1 MIPEKPQTTTFTDA
15 QWEAI
20 WHTGSD
26 VLVAAAAGSGKTRV
40 LITRLIEKV
49 IAKKNPIDVDELL
62 VVTFTNAAAAEMR
75 QRMASALEEELQR
88 QPNNERLRKQLTLL
102 NKAHISTMHSFCLH
116 VVKQYAYM
124 LDIDP
129 AFRIADTMEAAL
141 LREDVLSEVLEQLYS
156 EEETVQL
163 TYALV
168 DSFSS
173 DRSDI
178 DIETLIEQLYN
189 YAAVD
194 PDPVGWLRTLPI
206 LYAIGEEVTI
216 EQLPITSIVFDSL
229 DATLQ
234 EVNMQYEAIRNLAEQ
249 PDGPNAFLKT
259 VEADEKIVGAFAE
272 ALKRRDWQAM
282 YESVTSVQFPRAT
295 SIKKDSC
302 DPHLAEMVKQL
313 RKEAKETIEALRNRY
328 FVRPPARLVEE
339 MRQMHPLIE
348 HLAAVTERFYEAY
361 QEAKRERAIVD
372 FADLEHYAY
381 AILTTEENGMCKPS
395 EIAELYQ
402 EKFEE
407 VLVDEYQDTN
417 LLQEAIIQ
425 LVKRNSEGHGNLFMV
440 GDVKQSI
447 YRFRLAEPQLF
458 LQKYAR
464 FTKESKDG
472 HGTKIDLNA
481 NFRSRPEILQ
491 ATNFIFS
498 QLMGAD
504 VGEIVYDD
512 DASLKYG
519 ARYEALHAPVNLH
532 LITDSEEEQMIDILK
547 EEMKPE
553 HLEARAIIQQ
563 IEKLMRE
570 GAEVTDAFTDEK
582 RPMEYRDIVIL
593 FRSMTWANTF
603 AEEFKRANIPLYVEL
618 RDGYF
623 DAIEVQVMM
632 SILQVVDNSYQDIP
646 LASTLRAPFFDF
658 TNDELSDIRKTVR
671 SDTFFE
677 AVQQYTQEGHAKSE
691 ALLEKL
697 NRFFYLL
704 KRWKNIAQH
713 GSVTELIAAILEDTY
728 YYEYVGALPN
738 GKQRQ
743 ANIRALQNRAR
754 SYEQTSYRGLFRFLR
769 FIERMRSRGEDLSV
783 AKHVTDRD
791 NVVRLMTIHASKGLE
806 FPYVFVAGLGRTF
819 NERDL
824 REKYLFDQQY
834 GIAVKAIDP
843 KLRAIYTSLPF
854 NALTE
859 KKKLELRAEEMR
871 ILYVAMTRAK
881 EHLHLVGSVKNFE
894 TATYSWQQV
903 AQLSEEQLLPSY
915 VRSNASNYLDWL
927 GPALVRH
934 EQFPLEERICTPL
947 INDSQWQ
954 FTMWEAHT
962 LLPREQE
969 DRMAE
974 TSQEEAVEVPSDFN
988 DWLNQE
994 YVAVAATETPS
1005 KQSVTGLKRLTML
1018 EQFDEEQLFRQQ
1030 PSEEQKEWTYERPSF
1045 MQEERKLSGAEK
1057 GTAVHA
1063 LMEHLNFQETYDAE
1077 KLQSFIAHLVHRQ
1090 LLTTEEAQALNVDSL
1105 VKQLPVIQQKLSLA
1119 RTIWNEVPFTYS
1131 YEVNGEATL
1140 LQGIIDCLYEDEQG
1154 ELHIVDYK
1162 TDRVMYNRTWEE
1174 ARAELMKRY
1183 TFQLQTYK
1191 SSVEQITKRPVAHCF
1206 IFSFDLNE
1214 WIKLV

>member
-1 MIPEKPQTTTFTDA
+1 MIPEKPQSTTFTDA
-15 QWEAI
+15 QWEAV
-20 WHTGSD
+20 WRTGSD

-49 IAKKNPIDVDELL
+49 IAENNPIDVDELL

-88 QPNNERLRKQLTLL
+88 QPNNDRLRKQLTLL

-141 LREDVLSEVLEQLYS
+141 LREDVLSEVLEQLYG
-156 EEETVQL
+156 EEDTVQL

-178 DIETLIEQLYN
+178 DIETMIEQLYD

-194 PDPVGWLRTLPI
+194 PDPVGWLRTLPE
-206 LYAIGEEVTI
+206 LYAIDEDVAI

-234 EVNMQYEAIRNLAEQ
+234 EVSMQYEAMRDLVQQ
-249 PDGPNAFLKT
+249 PDGPSAFIKT
-259 VEADEKIVGAFAE
+259 VEADEKIVHALAE
-272 ALKRRDWQAM
+272 ALKQRDWQAM
-282 YESVTSVQFPRAT
+282 YESVTSVQFTRAT

-302 DPHLAEMVKQL
+302 DPHLAEIVKEL
-313 RKEAKETIEALRNRY
+313 RKEAKETIETLRDRY
-328 FVRPPARLVEE
+328 FVRPPERLLEE
-339 MRQMHPLIE
+339 MRQMYPLIE
-348 HLAAVTERFYEAY
+348 HLAVVTERFYEAY

-381 AILTTEENGMCKPS
+381 AILTTEEDGVRKPS
-395 EIAELYQ
+395 EIAKLYQ
-402 EKFEE
+402 DKFEE

-464 FTKESKDG
+464 FTKEPRDG
-472 HGTKIDLNA
+472 YGTKIDLNA

-498 QLMGAD
+498 QLMGED

-519 ARYEALHAPVNLH
+519 ARYETRHAPVHVH
-532 LITDSEEEQMIDILK
+532 LITESEEETIEAPK
-547 EEMKPE
+547 EEMKRE

-563 IEKLMRE
+563 IERLIAE
-570 GAEVTDAFTDEK
+570 GAEVTDAFTDEV

-632 SILQVVDNSYQDIP
+632 SVLQVVDNSYQDIP
-646 LASTLRAPFFDF
+646 LASTLRAPFFNF

-671 SDTFFE
+671 SNTFFE
-677 AVQQYTQEGHAKSE
+677 ALQQYRQEGHAKSE

-697 NRFFYLL
+697 NRFFYLVE
-704 KRWKNIAQH
+704 RWKNIAQH
-713 GSVTELIAAILEDTY
+713 GSVTELITAILEDTY

-806 FPYVFVAGLGRTF
+806 FPYVFVAGLGRNF

-824 REKYLFDQQY
+824 REKYLFDQQH

-881 EHLHLVGSVKNFE
+881 EHLHLIGSVKNLE
-894 TATYSWQQV
+894 TSMYGWQQA
-903 AQLSEEQLLPSY
+903 AQLTNEQLLPSY
-915 VRSNASNYLDWL
+915 VRSNASSYLAWL

-934 EQFPLEERICTPL
+934 EQFPLEERICAPL

-969 DRMAE
+969 EQIDER
-974 TSQEEAVEVPSDFN
+974 EEEEIIEVPDEFSQ
-988 DWLNQE
+988 WLTQS
-994 YVAVAATETPS
+994 YVAEAATETPS

-1018 EQFDEEQLFRQQ
+1018 EQFDDEQLFRQQ
-1030 PSEEQKEWTYERPSF
+1030 PAQEQREWTYERPSF

-1077 KLQSFIAHLVHRQ
+1077 KLQSFIAHLVQRQ
-1090 LLTTEEAQALNVDSL
+1090 LLTTEEAQVLNVDSL
-1105 VKQLPVIQQKLSLA
+1105 VKQLPIIQQKLANA
-1119 RTIWNEVPFTYS
+1119 RKIWNEVPFTYS

-1140 LQGIIDCLYEDEQG
+1140 LQGIIDCLYEDEEG
-1154 ELHIVDYK
+1154 NLHIVDYK
-1162 TDRVMYNRTWEE
+1162 TDRVAYNRTREE
-1174 ARAELMKRY
+1174 ARTELMKRY

-1214 WIKLV
+1214 WIELV